1 MAQERPPCACVLPA
15 SPVTQDS
22 NRTVGM
28 NLRSNT
34 LLAALSS
41 DVRDTLT
48 PHLSPGAFAQGTV
61 LAEAGDAI
69 EHVYFP
75 LSGMISVVVVMK
87 DGKAIETATLGRD
100 GMFGG
105 MAGFGR
111 YVTRFRAIVQAP
123 MTAVR
128 ISAAQFGKAVQK
140 SPELQA
146 LCINHNELLLIQARI
161 TAACNAL
168 HKVEERFCRWL
179 LQTREITGSDT
190 VTLTQEFL
198 SEMLGVRRTSITDV
212 ASRLQA
218 AGIISYSRGVIRI
231 IDLPALKR
239 LSCECFE
246 TLCEQHAV

>member
-1 MAQERPPCACVLPA
+1 MVDMDFRG
-15 SPVTQDS
+15 
-22 NRTVGM
+22 NK
-28 NLRSNT
+28 
-34 LLAALSS
+34 LLAALSG
-41 DVRDTLT
+41 DARDALVL
-48 PHLSPGAFAQGTV
+48 HLAPGAFAQGAV

-69 EHVYFP
+69 EYVYFP

-87 DGKAIETATLGRD
+87 DGKAIETATLGRE

-105 MAGFGR
+105 MAGFGQ
-111 YVTRFRAIVQAP
+111 YVTKFRAIVQTP
-123 MTAVR
+123 ITALR

-140 SPELQA
+140 SRELQT
-146 LCINHNELLLIQARI
+146 LCISHNELLLIQARV

-190 VTLTQEFL
+190 INLTQEFL

-231 IDLPALKR
+231 IDLPALQR

-246 TLCEQHAV
+246 TLREQHAV

>member
-1 MAQERPPCACVLPA
+1 MV
-15 SPVTQDS
+15 D
-22 NRTVGM
+22 M
-28 NLRSNT
+28 NLRGNT
-34 LLAALSS
+34 LLAALSG
-41 DVRDTLT
+41 DARAVLA
-48 PHLSPGAFAQGTV
+48 PHLVPGAFAQGAV

-69 EHVYFP
+69 EYVYFP

-105 MAGFGR
+105 MAGFGP
-111 YVTRFRAIVQAP
+111 YVTKFRAIVQVP
-123 MTAVR
+123 ITAVR

-140 SPELQA
+140 NPELQS
-146 LCINHNELLLIQARI
+146 LCINHNEMLLIQARI

-168 HKVEERFCRWL
+168 HKVEERFSRWL

-190 VTLTQEFL
+190 ITLTQEFL

-212 ASRLQA
+212 ASRLQS

-231 IDLPALKR
+231 IDLPALRR
-239 LSCECFE
+239 LSCECFD
-246 TLCEQHAV
+246 TLREQHAV